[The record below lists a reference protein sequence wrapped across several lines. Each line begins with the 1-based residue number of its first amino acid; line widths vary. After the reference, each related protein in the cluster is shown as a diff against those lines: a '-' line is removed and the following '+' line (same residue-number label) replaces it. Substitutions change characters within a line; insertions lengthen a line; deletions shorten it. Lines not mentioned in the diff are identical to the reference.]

1 MHIASSTTPPRIPSG
16 LNGEFKVY
24 GRQSSAKKRRR
35 KMEESKIRRDAIW
48 TRQLMQSVSA
58 GFMMEEAAARNGGV
72 CIRAT
77 A

>member
-1 MHIASSTTPPRIPSG
+1 MHIASRPPPRIPSG

-24 GRQSSAKKRRR
+24 GCQSSAKKRQH

-48 TRQLMQSVSA
+48 ARQLMQSVSA
-58 GFMMEEAAARNGGV
+58 GFMMEESAARNGGV

-77 A
+77 P